1 MKETLKS
8 KIYRE
13 QKNHFDLYLNGH
25 GIDIGSGD
33 DVLEI
38 KNGIVDEWDLYHGDA
53 QYMIG
58 VPNEKY
64 DFVYSS
70 HCLEHMYD
78 VDRTLMNW
86 IRILKPNGY
95 LYITVPDYILYEKL
109 RFPSI
114 YNTDHK
120 NSFSVFLTKE
130 KVKRDNHYHSNDIAK
145 IFEKFNCQT
154 ISIEL
159 EDENFDY
166 SIGPDIDQTRG
177 NAQAQILFIAQKL

>member
-13 QKNHFDLYLNGH
+13 QKNHFDLYLNGY
-25 GIDIGSGD
+25 GIDIGAGD
-33 DVLEI
+33 DLLEI
-38 KNGIVDEWDLYHGDA
+38 KNGKVDRWDLQNGDA
-53 QYMIG
+53 QYLTGIQ
-58 VPNEKY
+58 NEKY

-70 HCLEHMYD
+70 HCLEHMHD
-78 VDRTLMNW
+78 VEQSLMNW
-86 IRILKPNGY
+86 IRVLKPNGY
-95 LYITVPDYILYEKL
+95 LYATVPDYILYEKL

-114 YNTDHK
+114 YNPDHK
-120 NSFSVFLTKE
+120 NSFSIYLTRE
-130 KVKRDNHYHSNDIAK
+130 KIKRNNHYHSDDIK
-145 IFEKFNCQT
+145 DILTKLNCKT
-154 ISIEL
+154 ITIVL

>member
-78 VDRTLMNW
+78 VEKTLMNW
-86 IRILKPNGY
+86 IRILKSNGY

-109 RFPSI
+109 RFPSV

-120 NSFSVFLTKE
+120 NTFSIYLNRQ
-130 KVKRDNHYHSNDIAK
+130 KVKRDNHYHSDNITN
-145 IFEKFNCQT
+145 IFTKFNCKV
-154 ISIEL
+154 INIEL